1 MKRRTLLRAS
11 ATLGLLTACNHV
23 FALQGSS
30 SFKYLGEPM
39 AFDYAWLKGLARR
52 NAGIPYENQSHVLP
66 DAIKKMNWDQF
77 QSIRYRDDQALWG
90 NDHLHFQV
98 KFFHLGMYFDKP
110 VRMFEVNAGKARELA
125 YEPALFDYG
134 KSGLRG
140 ADMPENLGFA
150 GFRINYH
157 TDLTRDIAAFLGA
170 SYFRA
175 VGGEM
180 QYGLSA
186 RGLAI
191 DCGLPK
197 PEEFPQFSAYWL
209 QRPASAD
216 DNLVVFAL
224 LDSPSVTGAYRFEII
239 SGNTLTMDVDAAL
252 YPRKAME
259 HIGIAPLTSM
269 FRCGDNDCRNR
280 DDWRPA
286 IHDSDGLAIWRGNG
300 ERIWR
305 PLIDPEHVNF
315 NSYQDASP
323 RGFGLMQRDRNFD
336 HYQDDGVFYNRRPSL
351 WVEPKS
357 DWGKGAVQ
365 LVELP
370 TADETS
376 DNIAAFWHPADA
388 VAPGQELLYS
398 YRMYWGETSPGVP
411 NLGRVVATRTGR
423 GGILGQRRT
432 HFSWRFVIDFA
443 GGALPRLGEKSQ
455 PAANITA
462 SRCKLE
468 LISVRP
474 LTSIN
479 GYRAMF
485 DIVPDGDNAPI
496 NIRTYLE
503 MDGQALTETWMYQ
516 WIPPSDRSY

>member
-1 MKRRTLLRAS
+1 
-11 ATLGLLTACNHV
+11 
-23 FALQGSS
+23 
-30 SFKYLGEPM
+30 
-39 AFDYAWLKGLARR
+39 
-52 NAGIPYENQSHVLP
+52 
-66 DAIKKMNWDQF
+66 
-77 QSIRYRDDQALWG
+77 
-90 NDHLHFQV
+90 
-98 KFFHLGMYFDKP
+98 
-110 VRMFEVNAGKARELA
+110 
-125 YEPALFDYG
+125 
-134 KSGLRG
+134 
-140 ADMPENLGFA
+140 
-150 GFRINYH
+150 
-157 TDLTRDIAAFLGA
+157 
-170 SYFRA
+170 
-175 VGGEM
+175 
-180 QYGLSA
+180 
-186 RGLAI
+186 
-191 DCGLPK
+191 
-197 PEEFPQFSAYWL
+197 
-209 QRPASAD
+209 
-216 DNLVVFAL
+216 
-224 LDSPSVTGAYRFEII
+224 
-239 SGNTLTMDVDAAL
+239 
-252 YPRKAME
+252 
-259 HIGIAPLTSM
+259 M